1 MSIAVEVPGL
11 DTIIPEI
18 AEGKV
23 VVVESG
29 ADAAKSFFVRRLSL
43 TAGRSG
49 WPVTFVTSRDRDEL
63 QAQLA
68 VERGEE
74 ILPERWITI
83 HERDALEERR
93 EPHEEG
99 RVRRVLRQGRAGE
112 SRDRHR
118 AHGDPGGRVEIGRG
132 KGTEDITIEDQGG
145 DPDVQRQAAEPQRQ
159 REEIEL
165 GPAGSRPSPGDER
178 RQHGDRLRRDHGDE
192 PEAVSPRSSGG
203 LSGRIVSD
211 VKIA

>member
-83 HERDALEERR
+83 HERDALEELDEFAKAGGLLAVDSFSFLTLDLSPDRMARTLRGLRSLCRKQGTTAVLATDRGMFDARSEAVTIHLADGFLQFHAR
-93 EPHEEG
+93 EGAEG
-99 RVRRVLRQGRAGE
+99 AVRFLRVPKWMDGKFVDRNIYYEYDGKRIAIDLRRRVL
-112 SRDRHR
+112 
-118 AHGDPGGRVEIGRG
+118 
-132 KGTEDITIEDQGG
+132 
-145 DPDVQRQAAEPQRQ
+145 
-159 REEIEL
+159 
-165 GPAGSRPSPGDER
+165 
-178 RQHGDRLRRDHGDE
+178 
-192 PEAVSPRSSGG
+192 
-203 LSGRIVSD
+203 
-211 VKIA
+211 